1 MDCKDCLDRLHPFLD
16 RELSAAEVEAVKV
29 HLDDCGG
36 CESSLVAEHVFIERV
51 RGSATS
57 DVAPAEVRDRLILR
71 LRSDVQ
77 RGT

>member
-36 CESSLVAEHVFIERV
+36 CESSFVAEHVFIERV